1 MPLWNSP
8 VRAKFYRIASE
19 RPFHYLGSGKMMF
32 LMGHDFGE
40 AMVELLKKVSAA
52 DRTLPR
58 ARLAHGSS
66 LGRWLGISNT
76 PSLNGGENR
85 E

>member
-8 VRAKFYRIASE
+8 ERAKFYRIASE

-40 AMVELLKKVSAA
+40 AMVELLKKKK
-52 DRTLPR
+52 
-58 ARLAHGSS
+58 
-66 LGRWLGISNT
+66 
-76 PSLNGGENR
+76 
-85 E
+85 